1 MTRKKWILVAGMS
14 LALAAV
20 GLVGCTPAGTT
31 VKGMLTDQQEGIWVT
46 GRGEIPAP
54 PDIAELRLG
63 VEAQEETVSQA
74 QTGASDAMDRVMS
87 ALTGNGVL
95 AEDIQTQYFNIRQV
109 TRWDRDSE
117 EEVVIGYRVTN
128 TLTAKVRD
136 IDAVG
141 AIVEAVVEAG
151 GDFIRI
157 EDIDFSVDD
166 PSEYYQEASQE
177 AMADAKSKAE
187 QLAELGEVRLGKPT
201 FISEGSISVPRA
213 PVVVEMAVKSSEGS
227 GTPISPGEVEITL
240 TVQVV
245 YAIR

>member
-1 MTRKKWILVAGMS
+1 M
-14 LALAAV
+14 
-20 GLVGCTPAGTT
+20 
-31 VKGMLTDQQEGIWVT
+31 
-46 GRGEIPAP
+46 
-54 PDIAELRLG
+54 
-63 VEAQEETVSQA
+63 SQA

-87 ALTGNGVL
+87 ALTGSGVL

-136 IDAVG
+136 VAAVG
-141 AIVEAVVEAG
+141 AIIDAVVEAG

-166 PSEYYQEASQE
+166 PSEYYQEVRQE

-201 FISEGSISVPRA
+201 FISEGSMSAPRA
-213 PVVVEMAVKSSEGS
+213 PVVVEMAVMRSEGS